1 MISRECLGLIIFVVV
16 LIPLYTY
23 MLTKKGYIEVGAP
36 LDSHSTSPAEV
47 VDVFAQKEM
56 DSLHRIS
63 RKEVEEEW
71 EDLGKVD
78 EIEKS
83 KEEL

>member
-1 MISRECLGLIIFVVV
+1 
-16 LIPLYTY
+16 
-23 MLTKKGYIEVGAP
+23 
-36 LDSHSTSPAEV
+36 

-83 KEEL
+83 EEEL